1 MPKAVYQDIYLDLKR
16 RIEEGGFAYG
26 SFLPSESELTTS
38 YACSRSSIRRALG
51 QLASDGYVQ
60 SQQGKGVRVI
70 RDPQLDVTRGY
81 DGFETFMEMAERLG
95 FDPHTRC
102 LALEN
107 VTADEQ
113 LAGLTGFP
121 VGTRLIRA
129 LRARYA
135 GDQAVSTDDSYILAD
150 LASGLTPELLKA
162 SMRWPLCAVIPSTPT
177 ATCLS
182 SPRRASAPASFPST
196 RPSCA
201 RSVRPKQPGVS
212 FGDVPL
218 WHAMVDVEHPILLRG
233 SAVIAAL
240 VVLIAD
246 LEITD
251 AEGFAQGRKRRE
263 PPADP

>member
-16 RIEEGGFAYG
+16 RVEEGGFAYG

-150 LASGLTPELLKA
+150 LASGLTPELVEAGIYDYLEGELGVGIA
-162 SMRWPLCAVIPSTPT
+162 TSRRILTVEAVTEADERYI
-177 ATCLS
+177 
-182 SPRRASAPASFPST
+182 
-196 RPSCA
+196 
-201 RSVRPKQPGVS
+201 
-212 FGDVPL
+212 
-218 WHAMVDVEHPILLRG
+218 
-233 SAVIAAL
+233 
-240 VVLIAD
+240 D
-246 LEITD
+246 LE
-251 AEGFAQGRKRRE
+251 GFNAVAVMRSHTFDTNGNMFEFTETRQRPGFFSQYTTVMRPQR
-263 PPADP
+263 